1 MKPSAQNSNSPAQ
14 KTETPVFFV
23 DRSLDGKIVPTK
35 LREAGWKVEHHDDHF
50 SDNTP
55 DTTWISEAGRHGWI
69 ILTADERIRYKPA
82 EKAALLDSGTLTFLL
97 ASRKGL
103 TGVEMADAFLSVEV
117 SIINAIAK
125 QRPPAIFK
133 VYAVERRV
141 ELWVE
146 GDF

>member
-1 MKPSAQNSNSPAQ
+1 
-14 KTETPVFFV
+14 
-23 DRSLDGKIVPTK
+23 
-35 LREAGWKVEHHDDHF
+35 VEHHDDHF

-55 DTTWISEAGRHGWI
+55 DATWISEAGRHGWV

-82 EKAALLDSGTLTFLL
+82 EKAALLNSGTLTFLL

-125 QRPPAIFK
+125 QHPPAIFK
-133 VYAVERRV
+133 VYAAERRV
-141 ELWVE
+141 ELWIE